1 MRRLPDDRSPES
13 GFGAT
18 FQLLYCPVDIIDR
31 DRADADQTIRSNF
44 AIINQP
50 VVVRSETGLLQLC
63 IVHGEVRQQVGRV
76 KHLSAKPI
84 RLHLLDSAIWVRP
97 AGMGLKAFP
106 YFEHR
111 KNRSFFSE
119 RGRNSLL
126 YGIGWFHHVGVRRN
140 QHLAACVVSVASH
153 KVFPPLALGV
163 VFLLGK
169 DQLQTQSL
177 RSIGRSTITDLNG
190 SSFRQNGALDYR
202 VLEYWVLNAP
212 LHYSTTPPFHF
223 LKQSFLFQLP
233 RDALVND
240 VFGFELANL
249 LVASP

>member
-50 VVVRSETGLLQLC
+50 VVVCSETGLLQLC
-63 IVHGEVRQQVGRV
+63 IIHGEVRQQVGRV
-76 KHLSAKPI
+76 KHLGAKSI
-84 RLHLLDSAIWVRP
+84 GFHFLDSAIWVRP
-97 AGMGLKAFP
+97 AGMGLKALP

-111 KNRSFFSE
+111 KNRSLFSE

-153 KVFPPLALGV
+153 KVFSSFGGMRCIRVRTSFRPSPYGLLAGLPPQTSTGQ
-163 VFLLGK
+163 VFAKMERWITECWSTGLKRITPLLHN
-169 DQLQTQSL
+169 
-177 RSIGRSTITDLNG
+177 STIPFSKTVLP
-190 SSFRQNGALDYR
+190 FPTCARCARQ
-202 VLEYWVLNAP
+202 
-212 LHYSTTPPFHF
+212 
-223 LKQSFLFQLP
+223 
-233 RDALVND
+233 
-240 VFGFELANL
+240 
-249 LVASP
+249 

>member
-1 MRRLPDDRSPES
+1 MRRLPDDRPFEA
-13 GFGAT
+13 GLRAT
-18 FQLLYCPVDIIDR
+18 LQLLYRPVDIIDR
-31 DRADADQTIRSNF
+31 DCSDADQTIRSNF

-50 VVVRSETGLLQLC
+50 VVVRSETGFLKLC

-97 AGMGLKAFP
+97 AGMGLKALP

-111 KNRSFFSE
+111 KNRSLFSE

-153 KVFPPLALGV
+153 KVFPPLAVCV
-163 VFLLGK
+163 VLGK
-169 DQLQTQSL
+169 DQFQTQSL
-177 RSIGRSTITDLNG
+177 RSIGRSTITDING
-190 SSFRQNGALDYR
+190 SSFREMERITG
-202 VLEYWVLNAP
+202 VLEYCFLNAS

-223 LKQSFLFQLP
+223 LKQSFLFQLA
-233 RDALVND
+233 RYALVND
-240 VFGFELANL
+240 IFGFELANL
-249 LVASP
+249 FVASA